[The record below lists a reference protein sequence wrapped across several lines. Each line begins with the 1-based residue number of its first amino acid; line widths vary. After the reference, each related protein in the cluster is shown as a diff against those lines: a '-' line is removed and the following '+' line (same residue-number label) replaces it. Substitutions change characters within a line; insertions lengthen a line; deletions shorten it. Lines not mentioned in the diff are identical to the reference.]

1 LKKTLSLDDVVNF
14 VLSVMPVR
22 RLSLTRFKTINI
34 ADKPIR
40 PKQHIFFH
48 LVGGELLGF
57 GKTFEHRFFPKW
69 LY

>member
-1 LKKTLSLDDVVNF
+1 
-14 VLSVMPVR
+14 MPVR